1 MESNVSTVAFR
12 SNLYPVEKSFYE
24 DSTFRSKIHDPF
36 SLEILKKQCA
46 LTSIQKQE
54 YDYASVHCAYAAKND
69 YPWGTIRDD
78 QDTKRV
84 VCRCL
89 NTKCSHF
96 HSCRPDFDP
105 AELDIH
111 EENKR
116 AQPAIFEF
124 EEAARKKRTSE
135 DGDARAAAKLFA
147 GNTPEK
153 KNTSETGTTIPVVK
167 KPDPNDPFVVRPPA
181 PPVPKPVEV
190 KKIDFS
196 SFTET
201 TQNKIIEAEPAERSI
216 VNAGP
221 GTGKTWT
228 LIEKIIHMI
237 NEEQAEAGN
246 ILVLCFSRSAVEVVR
261 NRLADAAEAG
271 RIGYEWQDVD
281 VRTFDSFCTYMLAW
295 VQDNHKELL
304 PRHFLLEEYDY
315 DQRIKKATNIFKQ
328 KKDTNNIFG
337 EIDFVILCNE
347 GVLCLEVKGGQVS
360 RRNGVW
366 EFANR
371 YSKISHKNEG
381 PFQQVQGNM
390 QSLRQYMVRRLGN
403 YDPLVRCQYAC
414 AVAMPDCRFEAP
426 GVGIDVV
433 PEILVDAK
441 QSWNLDTLINQAF
454 WYWRQ
459 TCVEKHGFEGGRLTD
474 AEIDK
479 LANLLRGDFHF
490 VPSMKDTVERAV
502 KELCAL
508 TAEQYEVLE
517 SLFDNPRTIVSG
529 VAGAGKTL
537 IAMEQARR
545 AYWEGKSVLY
555 LCFNHNIAQYV
566 QYQFEKDNVCIEAVT
581 LHAFMMR
588 ACGIDWSPDLNR
600 DFYET
605 ELPVA
610 FMAAED
616 VPVYDLVIID
626 EGQDLLTDTYLECID
641 RIVQDGLGDGTWAIY
656 YDPNQNIFN
665 SYAELDAMIKKL
677 RKEAYAM
684 SWKLRANCRN
694 TKQIA
699 NANILMTNIPNQ
711 GKPTVSGPQVEY
723 DSYSGKEDERKKINA
738 IVRKI
743 KDSGAIGSDFIILSR
758 YTLAN
763 PLNGLGLTGL
773 DKDLGTLKTTGP
785 LWKAKKN
792 DVRFSTISGFKG
804 LEAKIVIMIDVDH
817 FSDEDTR
824 LLNYVAASRAC
835 AMLYVL
841 YDSDAEQERQ
851 NMILSGFTQVGT

>member
-1 MESNVSTVAFR
+1 MVQLIPDVLAPEI
-12 SNLYPVEKSFYE
+12 KS
-24 DSTFRSKIHDPF
+24 
-36 SLEILKKQCA
+36 
-46 LTSIQKQE
+46 
-54 YDYASVHCAYAAKND
+54 
-69 YPWGTIRDD
+69 
-78 QDTKRV
+78 
-84 VCRCL
+84 
-89 NTKCSHF
+89 
-96 HSCRPDFDP
+96 P
-105 AELDIH
+105 AEKRLFIEFRDH
-111 EENKR
+111 RTNK
-116 AQPAIFEF
+116 
-124 EEAARKKRTSE
+124 KY
-135 DGDARAAAKLFA
+135 
-147 GNTPEK
+147 
-153 KNTSETGTTIPVVK
+153 VVLHSLG
-167 KPDPNDPFVVRPPA
+167 
-181 PPVPKPVEV
+181 
-190 KKIDFS
+190 I
-196 SFTET
+196 
-201 TQNKIIEAEPAERSI
+201 AE
-216 VNAGP
+216 
-221 GTGKTWT
+221 
-228 LIEKIIHMI
+228 H
-237 NEEQAEAGN
+237 
-246 ILVLCFSRSAVEVVR
+246 
-261 NRLADAAEAG
+261 
-271 RIGYEWQDVD
+271 
-281 VRTFDSFCTYMLAW
+281 
-295 VQDNHKELL
+295 
-304 PRHFLLEEYDY
+304 
-315 DQRIKKATNIFKQ
+315 TN
-328 KKDTNNIFG
+328 
-337 EIDFVILCNE
+337 
-347 GVLCLEVKGGQVS
+347 
-360 RRNGVW
+360 
-366 EFANR
+366 
-371 YSKISHKNEG
+371 
-381 PFQQVQGNM
+381 
-390 QSLRQYMVRRLGN
+390 
-403 YDPLVRCQYAC
+403 
-414 AVAMPDCRFEAP
+414 
-426 GVGIDVV
+426 
-433 PEILVDAK
+433 
-441 QSWNLDTLINQAF
+441 
-454 WYWRQ
+454 
-459 TCVEKHGFEGGRLTD
+459 
-474 AEIDK
+474 
-479 LANLLRGDFHF
+479 
-490 VPSMKDTVERAV
+490 
-502 KELCAL
+502 
-508 TAEQYEVLE
+508 EVLE

>member
-328 KKDTNNIFG
+328 KKDMLADYEHIIVDEVQDLVGSRAELVLAMLKGLPETCGFTILGDSCQALYDYMAEDDPAVMSSAQFYQEIFKSFP
-337 EIDFVILCNE
+337 D
-347 GVLCLEVKGGQVS
+347 
-360 RRNGVW
+360 
-366 EFANR
+366 ANYYALTENHR
-371 YSKISHKNEG
+371 
-381 PFQQVQGNM
+381 QGNTFGQLTVPYRKAILTGSTQERVSAANDLLAHIPKM
-390 QSLRQYMVRRLGN
+390 PVKLTKFSRSDALRYVGQGETLG
-403 YDPLVRCQYAC
+403 
-414 AVAMPDCRFEAP
+414 
-426 GVGIDVV
+426 
-433 PEILVDAK
+433 ILTRT
-441 QSWNLDTLINQAF
+441 NGQALQISA
-454 WYWRQ
+454 WLQ
-459 TCVEKHGFEGGRLTD
+459 N
-474 AEIDK
+474 A
-479 LANLLRGDFHF
+479 
-490 VPSMKDTVERAV
+490 
-502 KELCAL
+502 
-508 TAEQYEVLE
+508 
-517 SLFDNPRTIVSG
+517 
-529 VAGAGKTL
+529 
-537 IAMEQARR
+537 
-545 AYWEGKSVLY
+545 
-555 LCFNHNIAQYV
+555 
-566 QYQFEKDNVCIEAVT
+566 
-581 LHAFMMR
+581 
-588 ACGIDWSPDLNR
+588 
-600 DFYET
+600 
-605 ELPVA
+605 
-610 FMAAED
+610 D
-616 VPVYDLVIID
+616 VPHALHRGLGSPTLGDWIARIFCDYENESID
-626 EGQDLLTDTYLECID
+626 EPAFVAKHL
-641 RIVQDGLGDGTWAIY
+641 A
-656 YDPNQNIFN
+656 
-665 SYAELDAMIKKL
+665 
-677 RKEAYAM
+677 
-684 SWKLRANCRN
+684 
-694 TKQIA
+694 
-699 NANILMTNIPNQ
+699 
-711 GKPTVSGPQVEY
+711 
-723 DSYSGKEDERKKINA
+723 
-738 IVRKI
+738 
-743 KDSGAIGSDFIILSR
+743 LS
-758 YTLAN
+758 L
-763 PLNGLGLTGL
+763 
-773 DKDLGTLKTTGP
+773 
-785 LWKAKKN
+785 
-792 DVRFSTISGFKG
+792 IH
-804 LEAKIVIMIDVDH
+804 I
-817 FSDEDTR
+817 
-824 LLNYVAASRAC
+824 
-835 AMLYVL
+835 
-841 YDSDAEQERQ
+841 
-851 NMILSGFTQVGT
+851 